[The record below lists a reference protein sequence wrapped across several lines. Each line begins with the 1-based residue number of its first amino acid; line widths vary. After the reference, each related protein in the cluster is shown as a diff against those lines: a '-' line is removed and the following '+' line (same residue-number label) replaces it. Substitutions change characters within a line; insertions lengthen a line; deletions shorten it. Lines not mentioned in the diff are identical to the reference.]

1 MRGWLPIFIA
11 SLLLHGCSHRGNRW
25 PLRKR
30 PSAAATQSAQARP
43 ESVPAKVTP
52 QCLPVSFSE
61 LAAAADPSVVQVRT
75 RQEMPSRSGRR
86 RLTGEGLGSAFVYDS
101 DGLVLTNHHVVVDA
115 SEIRI
120 VFKDGRDF
128 PAEIIGADP
137 PTDVAILRVAEHSLP
152 ALPLGNSDELRVGD
166 WVLAIGNPFGLSHT
180 VSAGIVSARGRT
192 IRDLEG
198 LGDGTGYFDFLQTDA
213 SINPGNSGGPLIDIH
228 GRVVGISTAIRAH
241 SNKIGFAIPI
251 NMVRELIPF
260 LVSSGHIRRSALGVR
275 VDFISPNDIHR
286 LQLGTIS
293 GTIVRAVQPQSGAQ
307 KAGFQVDDVIVEF
320 QAQPITGP
328 ERLRW
333 LASMAGV
340 NKRVTVKVQRHHQI
354 LELTASL
361 GELPAS
367 NSPFIDESED
377 PDE

>member
-1 MRGWLPIFIA
+1 VRGWPLILVLGLF
-11 SLLLHGCSHRGNRW
+11 LLGCGHRGNRW
-25 PLRKR
+25 LSRKR
-30 PSAAATQSAQARP
+30 PVVAQAQSAQSR
-43 ESVPAKVTP
+43 SGGVPAKTGP
-52 QCLPVSFSE
+52 SCLPVSFSD

-101 DGLVLTNHHVVVDA
+101 NGLVLTNHHVVVDA

-128 PAEIIGADP
+128 PAEIVGADP

-213 SINPGNSGGPLIDIH
+213 SINPGNSGGPLIDVN

-251 NMVRELIPF
+251 NMVREIIPV
-260 LVSSGHIRRSALGVR
+260 LVSSGHVRRSALGVR
-275 VDFISPNDIHR
+275 VDFISANDIRR
-286 LQLGTIS
+286 LQLGTIA
-293 GTIVRAVQPQSGAQ
+293 GTIVRAVQPQSGAD
-307 KAGFQVDDVIVEF
+307 KAGFRVDDIIVEF
-320 QAQPITGP
+320 QSQPIVGP

-340 NKRVTVKVQRHHQI
+340 NQRVTVKIQRHNRI
-354 LELTASL
+354 MELTASL

-367 NSPFIDESED
+367 SSPFIDESED
-377 PDE
+377 QDE